1 MARDQQRQERIER
14 LKAVVREVPD
24 FPKKGISFK
33 DITTLIRDGACFSDA
48 VDLLVEDVFS
58 YEADVIMS
66 AEARGFVVG
75 AAMAPRLNCG
85 LILVRKP
92 GKLPWK
98 TISMTYE
105 LEYGT
110 DTLEMHEDSLQ
121 AGERVLIV
129 DDVLATGGTVAAL
142 IQLVKQSQAVPVA
155 ACFLAELSF
164 LKGRDKLEGIPVHSL
179 ITY

>member
-1 MARDQQRQERIER
+1 MESRMNREERIER
-14 LKAVVREVPD
+14 LKSIIREVPD
-24 FPKKGISFK
+24 FPKEGISFK
-33 DITTLIRDGACFSDA
+33 DITPLIRDASCFSDA
-48 VDLLVEDVFS
+48 IDLLVEEVAP
-58 YEADVIMS
+58 YKPDVIIS

-75 AAMAPRLNCG
+75 AALAPRLHCG

-98 TISMTYE
+98 TMSVTYD

-121 AGERVLIV
+121 AGERVLLA

-142 IQLVKQSQAVPVA
+142 VQLVEKSQAVPVA
-155 ACFLAELSF
+155 GCFLAELSF
-164 LKGRDKLEGIPVHSL
+164 LQGREKLDGIPVHSL
-179 ITY
+179 ISY